1 LREAAM
7 KLDIGGEEQF
17 EVFAETLWTAL
28 NDPEVLKKCIP
39 GCEDMIPTGEDRFKL
54 ILNLKVA
61 SVGGSFEGEIALAD
75 KQPPT
80 QCKITMSGAGSLGH
94 GSGEAT
100 FALDTQDNGI
110 MMTYTGEGEIGGL
123 VAGVGQRIL
132 KGVAKHLIKQF
143 FTSLRREIVSAQ
155 AIST

>member
-1 LREAAM
+1 M

-17 EVFAETLWTAL
+17 EVGAETLWTAL
-28 NDPEVLKKCIP
+28 NDPAVLKKCIP
-39 GCEDMIPTGEDRFKL
+39 GCKDMLPAGEDHFKL

-61 SVGGSFEGEIALAD
+61 SVGGSFEGEIALKD

-80 QCKITMSGAGSLGH
+80 QCRIIVSGAGSLGH
-94 GSGEAT
+94 GSGEAA
-100 FALDTQDNGI
+100 FALAGHADSI
-110 MMTYTGEGEIGGL
+110 MMTYNGEGEIGGL

-143 FTSLRREIVSAQ
+143 FTALRREIVAAQ